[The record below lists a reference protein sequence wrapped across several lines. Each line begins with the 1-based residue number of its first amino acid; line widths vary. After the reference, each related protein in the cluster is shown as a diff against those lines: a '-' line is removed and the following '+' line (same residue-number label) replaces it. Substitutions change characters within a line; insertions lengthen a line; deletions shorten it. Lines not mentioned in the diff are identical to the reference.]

1 MRLSA
6 LLSRDRV
13 PRSGGHEGPVDVDV
27 DLPDGEQ
34 RSRTLVPAT
43 DYLDSWVSVWRSEP
57 GDPSGTYQIT
67 AQQGD
72 LVAADSF
79 EVIPPEDRGLS
90 IEPTNI
96 SAGEVA
102 DIVLFGYEPL
112 SDVGLHFYRLEGDE
126 YVYVGTETVTAD
138 ADGWGSYALATSPT
152 DPSGSYL
159 VHTTPPTALDREGIP
174 PAYPPFV
181 FGGFTIEA

>member
-43 DYLDSWVSVWRSEP
+43 DYLDSSVSVWRSEP

-67 AQQGD
+67 
-72 LVAADSF
+72 
-79 EVIPPEDRGLS
+79 PNR
-90 IEPTNI
+90 
-96 SAGEVA
+96 
-102 DIVLFGYEPL
+102 
-112 SDVGLHFYRLEGDE
+112 
-126 YVYVGTETVTAD
+126 VT
-138 ADGWGSYALATSPT
+138 
-152 DPSGSYL
+152 
-159 VHTTPPTALDREGIP
+159 
-174 PAYPPFV
+174 
-181 FGGFTIEA
+181 